1 MNRYGA
7 AVSELYML
15 LRGVLLRSVLLRSAL
30 LRIALLR
37 LALLRTPDLAR
48 VLVHCEPD
56 RECLLARR
64 ARRVAAKRFLGTYH
78 AGLQRSARVM
88 WSRSC
93 VCCLGMVPS
102 TCSDTVR
109 CRVSCMLHRA
119 RRTLPGCIGVRSRS
133 ANVDSPSTGI
143 LDFGPLPWL

>member
-102 TCSDTVR
+102 NCSGMVCHCVR
-109 CRVSCMLHRA
+109 CRPRRA
-119 RRTLPGCIGVRSRS
+119 RWLLPGCNNARGRN
-133 ANVDSPSTGI
+133 ANVDIASICTS
-143 LDFGPLPWL
+143 DARHLPWS